1 MEDKRLM
8 DIYQAGVRLKKEIL
22 NQSEKDN
29 IYKCIN
35 AGSRAKLMNAP
46 SCNNPKMFI
55 EAGMEIC
62 QRHSLLIPKAVMDCL
77 DISGFKYGSRAFICG
92 LFSEDDA

>member
-35 AGSRAKLMNAP
+35 AGSRA
-46 SCNNPKMFI
+46 
-55 EAGMEIC
+55 
-62 QRHSLLIPKAVMDCL
+62 
-77 DISGFKYGSRAFICG
+77 FICG